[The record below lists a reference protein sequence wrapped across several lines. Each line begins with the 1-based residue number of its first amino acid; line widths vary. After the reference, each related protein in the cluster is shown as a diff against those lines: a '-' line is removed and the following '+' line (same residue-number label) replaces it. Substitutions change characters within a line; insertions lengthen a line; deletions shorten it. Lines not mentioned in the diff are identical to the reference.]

1 MKKIAILH
9 TIQSVV
15 LPFRDRLHAAN
26 STGEKLVIYN
36 TLDEFLST
44 NSSNSSLT
52 LENLNRLFLILKAM
66 ELEEPDLIVCTCTTM
81 SPEIDGLRNLI
92 STPIIVIDDALCE
105 KAVHSSSKIAVLASV
120 SGLVEPTKEKL
131 ISLAKNTGKTVD
143 LSVYLC
149 EEAMAALKNGDMDI
163 HDRIIMDMA
172 ATINGQEVV
181 ILPQAS
187 MDHLSKMIEQT
198 CGMPTLSCIDPC
210 VEYIWRNYLS

>member
-1 MKKIAILH
+1 MKKIAVLH
-9 TIQSVV
+9 TIQSVIS
-15 LPFRDRLHAAN
+15 PFCDKLRSAN
-26 STGEKLVIYN
+26 QTGEDLAIYN

-44 NSSNSSLT
+44 NPSNRSLT
-52 LENLNRLFLILKAM
+52 QQNLNRLLLLLKAM
-66 ELEEPDLIVCTCTTM
+66 ELEEPDLIICTCTTM

-105 KAVHSSSKIAVLASV
+105 KAVHAGSKIAILASV

-131 ISLAKNTGKTVD
+131 LSLAKNTGKTLD

-149 EEAMAALKNGDMDI
+149 EEAMAALKKGDMDT

-172 ATINGQEVV
+172 ATINGHEVV

-187 MDHLSKMIEQT
+187 MDHLSKMIELT

-210 VEYIWRNYLS
+210 IEYIWRNYSL